1 MSCARTRA
9 TLRLVATVAL
19 LAAALTGA
27 AAAAAG
33 VATGAK
39 RPFRADDIFRMEGVG
54 EPRVSPDG
62 QWVAYVVTT
71 SDRAADEVQNAIW
84 LVSWDGTQHV
94 QLVKPSGSVG
104 SPHWTPDSRSILYLG
119 KSERDAQH
127 QVMQVDRRGGKAR
140 ALTHVDHGIE
150 SYALSPDGKRIAL
163 VLEFDNDAPADPKR
177 ADDPRPIVIDSLY
190 FKEDVTGYIGRGQKS
205 QLFVYDIASGRLD
218 RLSSDAR
225 ANDTMP
231 AWSPDS
237 KSLAFVH
244 THERGE
250 DPDGMMD
257 IDTVEARDGAPL
269 RRLVRVHNPNFQ
281 HLTWSPD
288 GKSVAY
294 LQGRDVKYYIYLH
307 DELAMVGADGSGP
320 HAVTGVIDRAIY
332 SYQFTADGSAMTL
345 TIEDDGSQYPAKL
358 NLADGTLERLVAKPL
373 VVTGQSTAAGHFA
386 MVASDDTTAA
396 EVYAFENGAMR
407 PLTHHGEK
415 LMNEIEL
422 GASEDFSFKVSD
434 GTEVHGMLVLPPGYV
449 KGRKYPTILW
459 IHGGPDLQDEHSL
472 DFNFSYQTLRH
483 QIAANGYVVFG
494 INYRGSSGRGF
505 DFANAIFAD
514 WGHKEVEDLL
524 AGTDVLIARGI
535 ADPERLGIGGWS
547 YGGILTDATIARDG
561 RFKAALAGAGTG
573 NMLGSYG
580 TDQYVLW
587 YNAELGPPWKNPE
600 LWMRVSYPFFHA
612 DQIHTPTLFMGGD
625 RDFNVP
631 ITGSEQMYVALKT
644 LGVPTELVV
653 YPDQHHELEKPSFYL
668 DRLERTA
675 AWFGKYLQPGR

>member
-1 MSCARTRA
+1 MIGSRWGRA
-9 TLRLVATVAL
+9 ATIALFVALPLVAVA
-19 LAAALTGA
+19 AS
-27 AAAAAG
+27 
-33 VATGAK
+33 VAK
-39 RPFRADDIFRMEGVG
+39 RPFRADDIFRMEAVG
-54 EPRVSPDG
+54 DPRVSPDG
-62 QWVAYVVTT
+62 QWVAYTVTT
-71 SDRAADEVQNAIW
+71 SNRAADEVQSSIW
-84 LVSWDGTQHV
+84 LVSWDGTKHV

-104 SPHWTPDSRSILYLG
+104 SPHWTPDARSITYLG
-119 KSERDAQH
+119 KSSGDDRP
-127 QVMQVDRRGGKAR
+127 QVLLVNRNGGKAR
-140 ALTHVDHGIE
+140 AITHVDHPIE
-150 SYALSPDGKRIAL
+150 SYALSPDGKRLAL
-163 VLEFDNDAPADPKR
+163 VLEFDNDAPTDPKL
-177 ADDPRPIVIDSLY
+177 ADAPRPIVIDSLY

-205 QLFVYDIASGRLD
+205 QLFLYDLASGKLERLTTEHQ
-218 RLSSDAR
+218 

-237 KSLAFVH
+237 MQLAFVH

-250 DPDGMMD
+250 DPDGMME
-257 IDTVEARDGAPL
+257 IDKIEARAGAPV
-269 RRLVRVHNPNFQ
+269 RRLVRVYNPNFQ

-294 LQGRDVKYYIYLH
+294 LQGREAKFYIYLH
-307 DELAMVGADGSGP
+307 DELALVAADGSSP
-320 HAVTGVIDRAIY
+320 HAVTGAIDRAIY
-332 SYQFTADGSAMTL
+332 SYQFTADSSAMTL
-345 TIEDDGSQYPAKL
+345 TIEDDGSQYPAQL
-358 NLADGTLERLVAKPL
+358 RLADGALERLITKPL

-386 MVASDDTTAA
+386 MVASDDTTVA

-407 PLTHHGEK
+407 KLTHHGEK
-415 LMNEIEL
+415 LLDEIEL

-434 GTEVHGMLVLPPGYV
+434 GTEIHGMLVKPPGYV
-449 KGRKYPTILW
+449 AGRKYPTILW

-472 DFNFSYQTLRH
+472 DFGSSYQLLRH

-524 AGTDVLIARGI
+524 AGTDVLIARGL
-535 ADPERLGIGGWS
+535 ADPDRLGIGGWS

-561 RFKAALAGAGTG
+561 RFKAALSGAGTG

-587 YNAELGPPWKNPE
+587 YNAELGPPWRDPE
-600 LWMRVSYPFFHA
+600 LWMKVSYPLFHA
-612 DQIHTPTLFMGGD
+612 DRIHTPTLFMGGD

-631 ITGSEQMYVALKT
+631 ITGSEQMYVALRT
-644 LGVPTELVV
+644 LGVPTQLVV
-653 YPDQHHELEKPSFYL
+653 YPGQHHEIERPSFYL

>member
-1 MSCARTRA
+1 MIVA
-9 TLRLVATVAL
+9 TLRR
-19 LAAALTGA
+19 AAAIVPFAAAISFALTAVAGA
-27 AAAAAG
+27 AS
-33 VATGAK
+33 TAK
-39 RPFRADDIFRMEGVG
+39 RPFRTDDIFRMEAVSD
-54 EPRVSPDG
+54 PRVSPDG
-62 QWVAYVVTT
+62 QWVAYSVTT
-71 SDRAADEVQNAIW
+71 SDRAADEVQSSIW

-104 SPHWTPDSRSILYLG
+104 SPHWTPDGRSITYLG
-119 KSERDAQH
+119 KSTGEDRP
-127 QVMQVDRRGGKAR
+127 QVLLVNRNGGKAR
-140 ALTHVDHGIE
+140 AITHVDHPID
-150 SYALSPDGKRIAL
+150 SYAISPDGKRIAL
-163 VLEFDNDAPADPKR
+163 VLAFDNDAPADPKLVD
-177 ADDPRPIVIDSLY
+177 APRPIVIDSLY

-205 QLFVYDIASGRLD
+205 QLFLYDIASGKLE
-218 RLSSDAR
+218 RLSTDAQS
-225 ANDTMP
+225 NDTMP

-237 KSLAFVH
+237 TQLAFVH

-257 IDTVEARDGAPL
+257 IDKIEARAGAPA
-269 RRLVRVHNPNFQ
+269 RRLVRVYNPNFQ

-288 GKSVAY
+288 GKSIAY
-294 LQGRDVKYYIYLH
+294 LQGREAKYYIYLH
-307 DELAMVGADGSGP
+307 DELALVAADGSSP
-320 HAVTGVIDRAIY
+320 HALTGAIDRAIY

-345 TIEDDGSQYPAKL
+345 TIEDDGSQYPAQL
-358 NLADGTLERLVAKPL
+358 RLADGAVERLIAKPL

-396 EVYAFENGAMR
+396 EVYAFKNGAMR
-407 PLTHHGEK
+407 QLTHHGEK

-434 GTEVHGMLVLPPGYV
+434 GTEIHGMLVKPPGYIA
-449 KGRKYPTILW
+449 GRKYPTILW

-472 DFNFSYQTLRH
+472 DFAFSYQTLRH
-483 QIAANGYVVFG
+483 QIAANGYIVFG

-505 DFANAIFAD
+505 DFANAIYAD
-514 WGHKEVEDLL
+514 WGRKEVEDLL
-524 AGTDVLIARGI
+524 AGTEVLIARGL
-535 ADPERLGIGGWS
+535 ADPDRLGIGGWS

-561 RFKAALAGAGTG
+561 RFKAALSGAGTG

-587 YNAELGPPWKNPE
+587 YNAELGPPWKDPE
-600 LWMRVSYPFFHA
+600 LWMKVSYPLFHA
-612 DQIHTPTLFMGGD
+612 DRIHTPTLFMGGD

-631 ITGSEQMYVALKT
+631 IAGSEQMYVALRT

-653 YPDQHHELEKPSFYL
+653 YPDQHHEIERPSFYL
-668 DRLERTA
+668 DRLNRTA